1 MQISW
6 TRFGPDESP
15 NPSDYDSDAAPVVN
29 EAEVRRFRQRRQQ
42 EREGSPVRECLDSEG
57 NVLRLRNLR
66 ISDAFN
72 SDPERW
78 LRPARRITARAPSV
92 RGNRGRTRSIAA
104 STGRVVENR
113 YGSLEQTDP
122 SAASSESEGP
132 GL

>member
-15 NPSDYDSDAAPVVN
+15 DPSDYDSDAAPVVN
-29 EAEVRRFRQRRQQ
+29 EAEVRQFRQRRQQ

-92 RGNRGRTRSIAA
+92 RGNRGRSIAA
-104 STGRVVENR
+104 SAGRVVGNR